1 MILWPTSP
9 DSGVLEWLAG
19 VLIPERNWGVAL
31 TIISKWATSVPTRW
45 LQSLWEPQEA
55 LGEKQVGHRKNE
67 SILGISLQVL
77 LGLSSPPAM
86 APPLPGVSYP
96 SSQFTQ
102 KPHSYQTGWLFKE
115 PATNPTKE
123 TEKGGRSRKAEGP
136 RARKPKSGLGN
147 RRKVFE
153 MRVPWRV

>member
-19 VLIPERNWGVAL
+19 VLISERNWGVAL

-96 SSQFTQ
+96 SPSLRRNLTLTKLDGCSRNQQ
-102 KPHSYQTGWLFKE
+102 LILRRRQRKE
-115 PATNPTKE
+115 EGPARRKAPGPESLNRVWGTA
-123 TEKGGRSRKAEGP
+123 GRSLK
-136 RARKPKSGLGN
+136 
-147 RRKVFE
+147 
-153 MRVPWRV
+153 